1 MTPQVIL
8 LDIEGTTTPID
19 FVFQT
24 LFPYARQHARDF
36 LEAHEG
42 ETDVFCDI
50 VALEKEYEDDRLEN
64 RNPPVLPDHSIPS
77 LETYIHWL
85 IDQDRKST
93 PLKSLQGK
101 IWEEGYRK
109 GELKS
114 DVYPDVP
121 PAFARWTAQGRK
133 LCIYSSGSV
142 LAQQLLFGYTT
153 VGDLRPMLSGYFDT
167 RVGAKQ
173 ESESYQRIAAN
184 LRVAPSQI
192 LFLSDVTGELRAAR
206 AAGLQTMLVVRP
218 GNKPQPEAEE
228 FPRITDFDGV
238 LPA

>member
-24 LFPYARQHARDF
+24 LFPYARRHARAY
-36 LEAHEG
+36 LEAHELDP
-42 ETDVFCDI
+42 EAVADI
-50 VALEKEYEDDRLEN
+50 VALAREYESDRREG
-64 RNPPVLPDHSIPS
+64 RNPPPLPDHSIGS
-77 LETYIHWL
+77 LEIYIHWL

-114 DVYPDVP
+114 EMYPDVP
-121 PAFARWTAQGRK
+121 PAFERWTAQGRT

-153 VGDLRPMLSGYFDT
+153 AGDLTGMLSGYFDT

-173 ESESYQRIAAN
+173 ETESYRRIAAD
-184 LRVAPSQI
+184 LRVEPSHI
-192 LFLSDVTGELRAAR
+192 LFLSDVTAELRAAR
-206 AAGLQTMLVVRP
+206 TAGLQTLLVVRP
-218 GNKPQPEAEE
+218 GNKPQPAAEE
-228 FPRITDFDGV
+228 FPQIIDFNSV
-238 LPA
+238 LTS